1 MEVANVGGLVPF
13 TEAIRVQKLSS
24 HAYSV
29 NLVDSFCIG
38 TGTPTPHVRV
48 TMLRYVYL
56 TLTTNLHCFRAV
68 PNGGYV
74 ASCILAAARLHLA
87 PAGQKDVLN
96 AHFQFLN
103 RTETGEAVIIIED
116 VKLGR
121 KLSTLH
127 AALYQRALLSEA
139 PWITPGSTRKE
150 IVSYLTMADL
160 GEENGISLPIPAFA
174 LQHPFTPPP
183 TPDFAALKED
193 RDPNWVQ
200 FKFPRGSP
208 LGYARCLQNCVYYA
222 PKRGQPIRSIIDKWV
237 RLASGE
243 KFTASSLGYV
253 SDCWPYVVEAHRPSK
268 KEAEERRR
276 GGDPLPFAPD
286 ARFWY
291 PTVVLNLEVKKP
303 LPEEGV
309 EWLQLRIRSKQVKNG
324 RLDLEVLVLDDMGEL
339 VALSNHVNLILGS
352 ERNTAER
359 SKADETA
366 TKDSQSRI

>member
-1 MEVANVGGLVPF
+1 MERTNNVGDVVPF
-13 TEAIRVQKLSS
+13 GEAIKTQKLGS
-24 HAYSV
+24 HTYSV
-29 NLVDSFCIG
+29 TLVDSFCIG
-38 TGTPTPHVRV
+38 T
-48 TMLRYVYL
+48 
-56 TLTTNLHCFRAV
+56 V

-74 ASCILAAARLHLA
+74 ASCLLEAARLHLA
-87 PAGQKDVLN
+87 PTGQKDVLN

-103 RTETGEAVIIIED
+103 RTETGSAVIIIED

-121 KLSTLH
+121 QLSTLH
-127 AALYQRALLSEA
+127 ATLYQRALLPEA
-139 PWITPGSTRKE
+139 PWITHGSTRKE
-150 IVSYLTMADL
+150 IVAYLTMADL
-160 GEENGISLPIPAFA
+160 SKETGISLPIPAFG
-174 LQHPFTPPP
+174 LQYPLAPPP

-193 RDPNWVQ
+193 RDPNWTQ
-200 FKFPRGSP
+200 LKFPPGSP

-268 KEAEERRR
+268 REAEERRR
-276 GGDPLPFAPD
+276 GGDPVPFAPG

-291 PTVVLNLEVKKP
+291 PTVVLNLELKKP
-303 LPEEGV
+303 LPEAGL
-309 EWLQLRIRSKQVKNG
+309 EWLQLRIQSKQVKNG
-324 RLDLEVLVLDDMGEL
+324 RLDLEILVLDEMGEL

-359 SKADETA
+359 SKTNETA
-366 TKDSQSRI
+366 HKDSQSRF